1 MAKPAAT
8 ISHFHVCPKVTAKVP
23 HVGGPVI
30 QGSPNVFIGGLPAA
44 RVGDSLICVGP
55 PDKIKQGS
63 ASVFINGK
71 PAARMGDPTDHG
83 GVIVMGNPTVV
94 IGDQGI
100 VIGGGGVTI
109 GSSVVAA
116 PAAAS
121 PSAAEAHAP
130 GPVNGIS
137 PASYQQQASAGA
149 LGVEPDCQFDAS
161 GRCIIHQQG

>member
-8 ISHFHVCPKVTAKVP
+8 ISHFHVCPKKTGKIP

-30 QGSPNVFIGGLPAA
+30 QGSPDVFIGGLPAA
-44 RVGDSLICVGP
+44 RVGDSLICIGP

-71 PAARMGDPTDHG
+71 AAARMGDPTEHG

-100 VIGGGGVTI
+100 VLVGSGVIGGP
-109 GSSVVAA
+109 SSTTQKADAA
-116 PAAAS
+116 PVN
-121 PSAAEAHAP
+121 SAAQREALLARQP
-130 GPVNGIS
+130 LCAICEANKERE
-137 PASYQQQASAGA
+137 AN
-149 LGVEPDCQFDAS
+149 DADLT
-161 GRCIIHQQG
+161 